1 MIKRT
6 NELKNEVMKGLTVLE
21 KMDMPMEIRMIK
33 TKEATRSGYYQDKE
47 KLINDIQMYDG
58 VDNIF
63 FTLNAFSEGLLAR
76 GKNRLIKYAK
86 NTTTDQE
93 IERRK
98 LLLIDVDPERPAGI
112 SSTDEE
118 LESANEV
125 LKQVVGHLSNE
136 GFPKPVIACSGNGC
150 HALYKVDLPNTKE
163 VTELIKKFLVTLD
176 RKFSNDKAKIDKTT
190 YNASRITKLYGT
202 IACKGDNTEN
212 RPHRRSRIIES
223 PDVYE
228 VVEETV
234 ISKVILKEEE
244 NKTIKNEVTTS
255 KISTKK
261 NTTYSGINVEAWLE
275 RYNIEVSH
283 KKEESDRTCYV
294 LARCPWNE
302 NHTDKGACVTQF
314 HEGGISAK
322 CHHDSCSEENWQT
335 LREIYEPKEERKKS
349 KFFKS
354 NGKDDKKSQA
364 DVMIDLAMEGGDS
377 FFHDELNEK
386 YVAIEGDG
394 NPVVHKISSQ
404 DYKSFLV
411 KRFFKETK
419 KAPSKDSI
427 NQAIGVLEALAQYDG
442 AKINVSKRCTEKDN
456 AIYYDL
462 GDKDWT
468 FIKITKDGWEFD
480 KSGQILF
487 TRRKTMKEQVMQEKY
502 EDISIINKHYRFKT
516 EEDKILH
523 TVSTVTKFLNIG
535 NPIVVYHGEKGA
547 SKTTTMRM
555 DRSIVDPSARDV
567 ISMPKSTTDLSLVL
581 HNNYLPC
588 FDNIDTISAEKS
600 DILCTAATGGG
611 FSRRK
616 LYTDDEETIY
626 EYKVP
631 VILNGINVVATRPDL
646 LDRSLLLGLE
656 RIAEDERKEESQ
668 VWDEFNRDKPKMLGA
683 IFNTISKAMRIY
695 PDVKLNK
702 LGRMADF
709 TRWGYA
715 IAEGCGIGGEKF
727 LKAYLDN
734 QSKANDEAVN
744 SNPIAVAIIRL
755 METTQCF
762 EGTPSKFLDTLT
774 VIAEEEKIDIKSR
787 RWVKEP
793 NVLMRKL
800 NELKSNLLLEGITFT
815 STNTSRGRKVE
826 IRKSPKELMNRQASA
841 DSSSISSL
849 IALEPEK
856 IDF

>member
-1 MIKRT
+1 
-6 NELKNEVMKGLTVLE
+6 
-21 KMDMPMEIRMIK
+21 ME
-33 TKEATRSGYYQDKE
+33 
-47 KLINDIQMYDG
+47 
-58 VDNIF
+58 
-63 FTLNAFSEGLLAR
+63 
-76 GKNRLIKYAK
+76 
-86 NTTTDQE
+86 
-93 IERRK
+93 
-98 LLLIDVDPERPAGI
+98 
-112 SSTDEE
+112 
-118 LESANEV
+118 
-125 LKQVVGHLSNE
+125 
-136 GFPKPVIACSGNGC
+136 
-150 HALYKVDLPNTKE
+150 
-163 VTELIKKFLVTLD
+163 
-176 RKFSNDKAKIDKTT
+176 
-190 YNASRITKLYGT
+190 
-202 IACKGDNTEN
+202 
-212 RPHRRSRIIES
+212 
-223 PDVYE
+223 
-228 VVEETV
+228 
-234 ISKVILKEEE
+234 
-244 NKTIKNEVTTS
+244 
-255 KISTKK
+255 
-261 NTTYSGINVEAWLE
+261 
-275 RYNIEVSH
+275 
-283 KKEESDRTCYV
+283 
-294 LARCPWNE
+294 RCPWNE
-302 NHTDKGACVTQF
+302 NHTDKSASITQF

-322 CHHDSCSEENWQT
+322 CHHDSCSHESWKT
-335 LREIYEPKEERKKS
+335 LRECYEGKKDRDTNSKEE
-349 KFFKS
+349 
-354 NGKDDKKSQA
+354 KKSQA
-364 DVMIDLAMEGGDS
+364 DVMIELAMENGDT
-377 FFHDELNEK
+377 FFHDEPNEK
-386 YVAIEGDG
+386 YVAIQSDG
-394 NPVVHKISSQ
+394 NPVVHKIGSQ

-442 AKINVSKRCTEKDN
+442 DKINVAKRCTEKDN

-468 FIKITKDGWEFD
+468 FIKITKDGWEID
-480 KSGQILF
+480 NSGQILF
-487 TRRKTMKEQVMQEKY
+487 TRRKTMKEQVMPEKY

-567 ISMPKSTTDLSLVL
+567 ISMPKSATDLSLVL

-646 LDRSLLLGLE
+646 LHRSLLLGLE
-656 RIAEDERKEESQ
+656 RIPEDERKEESE
-668 VWDEFNRDKPKMLGA
+668 VWKDFNDDKPKMLGA
-683 IFNTISKAMRIY
+683 IFSIISKAIRIY
-695 PDVKLNK
+695 PDVKLDK

-715 IAEGCGIGGEKF
+715 IAEVCGIGGEIF

-744 SNPIAVAIIRL
+744 SNPIAVAVIRL

-762 EGTPSKFLDTLT
+762 EGTPSKILDTLS

-826 IRKSPKELMNRQASA
+826 IRKSPKELMNGQASA